1 MSAAEIADR
10 LDVVFHILL
19 SPREPAA
26 SIHGKTKQTCV
37 IIIIIVTNNITL
49 HEHIFLLHLM
59 CNVSLSNLICVL
71 KQFRNVPF
79 LLLSLISSSDCCCLH
94 VYKVILLVVF
104 N

>member
-37 IIIIIVTNNITL
+37 IIIIVTNNITL

-71 KQFRNVPF
+71 KQFRNVQF
-79 LLLSLISSSDCCCLH
+79 LLLSLISISDCCCLH

>member
-10 LDVVFHILL
+10 LDAVFLFLL

-26 SIHGKTKQTCV
+26 FIHGKTKQTCV

-49 HEHIFLLHLM
+49 HAHIFHFHLM
-59 CNVSLSNLICVL
+59 CSLSNLIGLL
-71 KQFRNVPF
+71 KQFRNVQF
-79 LLLSLISSSDCCCLH
+79 LLLSLISISDCCCLH
-94 VYKVILLVVF
+94 VYKVILLVAF